1 MVEQITQGI
10 KVAVQS
16 KYEGAYI
23 RNYKMQFAFTYEVSI
38 SNHSKDVVQLT
49 HRRWFIYDALNEVET
64 VYGEGVIGEKPILQ
78 PGEMHTY
85 SSGCLI
91 SGPLGAMEGHYEM
104 VNFSNA
110 KSFKV
115 AIPKFELSAPFAV
128 N

>member
-10 KVAVQS
+10 KVAVRS

-23 RNYKMQFAFTYEVSI
+23 RNYKMQFAFTYQVSI

-49 HRRWFIYDALNEVET
+49 HRKWFIFDALNHPET
-64 VYGEGVIGEKPILQ
+64 VYGEGVIGEKPIIQ
-78 PGEMHTY
+78 PGQTHTY
-85 SSGCLI
+85 SSGCLLA
-91 SGPLGAMEGHYEM
+91 GPIGAMQGSYEM

-110 KSFKV
+110 RSFQV
-115 AIPKFELSAPFAV
+115 TIPRFELSAPFAV